1 MAFHT
6 GGDIKTVLEC
16 GSEYSGLHQTLVPQG
31 NWLQVVQGE
40 REKSTVSSMGT
51 KKKKGR
57 QLQVKTRDMVP
68 LRGFQIKA
76 RKRKSPQVMSL
87 ERFLCCLMMSW
98 DIFLHS
104 DAAAKSVLVFG

>member
-1 MAFHT
+1 MTDFDPTGPSTHVTRAGKENEKKKTMWKLAFHI

-51 KKKKGR
+51 KKETPVIG
-57 QLQVKTRDMVP
+57 
-68 LRGFQIKA
+68 
-76 RKRKSPQVMSL
+76 
-87 ERFLCCLMMSW
+87 
-98 DIFLHS
+98 
-104 DAAAKSVLVFG
+104 

>member
-1 MAFHT
+1 MWKMAFHT

-40 REKSTVSSMGT
+40 REKSTVFSMGT
-51 KKKKGR
+51 KKGR
-57 QLQVKTRDMVP
+57 QLQVKTRDKVP
-68 LRGFQIKA
+68 LRGFQTKA
-76 RKRKSPQVMSL
+76 RKSPQVMSL

-98 DIFLHS
+98 DIFLHF